1 MAAIESGVMR
11 PEMDGKVDLTIL
23 IPVLNEAENMAPLLS
38 KLAADVAPLG
48 LTYEVLVV
56 DDGSTD
62 GTAAALHALKPTTPA
77 LRMISFRRNYGK
89 SAALSVGFREARG
102 SRIVT
107 MDGDLQ
113 DDSAEIGPLLKKVGD
128 GLDVVSGWK
137 QNRQDPISKTIP
149 SKLFNGVTSLM
160 TGISLHDMN
169 CGLKAYR
176 ADAAK
181 AVRLRGELHRF
192 IPVLAHWNGFKVGE
206 IPVVHH
212 KRLHGKTKFGA
223 DRFINGFLDLLA
235 VMFMTTSS
243 TRPLHLFGRMG
254 IFVAFLG
261 FACTVWAAWPW
272 LFLGEGLRLR
282 PSLVLGLVLV
292 ILGIQFL
299 SLGFLGE
306 LIAGARG
313 EEPDYAIRDR
323 I

>member
-1 MAAIESGVMR
+1 MAEIESGMTR
-11 PEMDGKVDLTIL
+11 PLGDGKLDLTVL
-23 IPVLNEAENMAPLLS
+23 VPVLNEAENMAPLLA
-38 KLAADVAPLG
+38 KLATDLAPLG
-48 LTYEVLVV
+48 LAYEVLVV

-62 GTAAALHALKPTTPA
+62 GTAAALHALKPRTPA

-102 SRIVT
+102 ARIVT

-113 DDSAEIGPLLKKVGD
+113 DDSAEIGPLLRKVD
-128 GLDVVSGWK
+128 EGLDVVSGWK
-137 QNRQDPISKTIP
+137 QNRQDPISKTVP

-160 TGISLHDMN
+160 TGVSLHDMN

-176 ADAAK
+176 AEAAK
-181 AVRLRGELHRF
+181 DVRLRGELHRF
-192 IPVLAHWNGFKVGE
+192 IPVLAHWNGYKIGE

-235 VMFMTTSS
+235 VMFLTTSS

-261 FACTVWAAWPW
+261 FACTVWASWPW
-272 LFLGEGLRLR
+272 FLGEGLRLR

-306 LIAGARG
+306 LIVGARG

>member
-1 MAAIESGVMR
+1 MAENESGMTR
-11 PEMDGKVDLTIL
+11 HAGDGALDLTVL
-23 IPVLNEAENMAPLLS
+23 IPVLNEAENMAPLLA
-38 KLAADVAPLG
+38 KLATDLAPLG
-48 LTYEVLVV
+48 LSYEVLVV

-62 GTAAALHALKPTTPA
+62 GTAAALHALKPRTPA

-102 SRIVT
+102 AAIVT

-113 DDSAEIGPLLKKVGD
+113 DDSAEIGPLLRKID
-128 GLDVVSGWK
+128 AGLDVVSGWK
-137 QNRQDPISKTIP
+137 QNRQDPISKTVP

-160 TGISLHDMN
+160 TGVSLHDMN

-176 ADAAK
+176 AEAAK
-181 AVRLRGELHRF
+181 DVRLRGELHRF
-192 IPVLAHWNGFKVGE
+192 IPVLAHWNGYKIGE

-235 VMFMTTSS
+235 VMFLTTSS

-261 FACTVWAAWPW
+261 FACTIWASWPW
-272 LFLGEGLRLR
+272 FLGEGLRLR

-306 LIAGARG
+306 LIVGARG